1 LASILTLA
9 TGLNAILKCAES
21 DFFIAIA
28 MVPWM
33 VRTLAD
39 SAMLFEAMAGPAPLD
54 ARVAGKILHSSQ
66 SVEVRTD
73 AWFILA
79 LLHCLSTQSAIAVAA
94 ARAAL
99 QLAS

>member
-1 LASILTLA
+1 M
-9 TGLNAILKCAES
+9 
-21 DFFIAIA
+21 IA
-28 MVPWM
+28 MDPWM

-54 ARVAGKILHSSQ
+54 TRVAGKIPHSSQ

-79 LLHCLSTQSAIAVAA
+79 LPHCLSTQSAIAVAG
-94 ARAAL
+94 RALLFNSLHEGAHISAHQPAYSVGAL
-99 QLAS
+99 

>member
-1 LASILTLA
+1 
-9 TGLNAILKCAES
+9 
-21 DFFIAIA
+21 
-28 MVPWM
+28 M
-33 VRTLAD
+33 VRTFPSDAELY
-39 SAMLFEAMAGPAPLD
+39 EPMAGPAPLD

-79 LLHCLSTQSAIAVAA
+79 LLHCLSTQLAIAVAA
-94 ARAAL
+94 ARAAR

>member
-1 LASILTLA
+1 
-9 TGLNAILKCAES
+9 
-21 DFFIAIA
+21 
-28 MVPWM
+28 M

-54 ARVAGKILHSSQ
+54 TRVAGKIPHSSQ

-79 LLHCLSTQSAIAVAA
+79 LPHCLSTQSAIAVAG
-94 ARAAL
+94 RALLFNSLHEGAHISAHQPAYSVGAL
-99 QLAS
+99 

>member
-1 LASILTLA
+1 MRRI
-9 TGLNAILKCAES
+9 G
-21 DFFIAIA
+21 FFIAIA
-28 MVPWM
+28 MDPWM

-54 ARVAGKILHSSQ
+54 TRVAGKILHSSQ

-79 LLHCLSTQSAIAVAA
+79 LPHCLSTQSAIAVAA